1 MLVRIEIYI
10 EKLNLGYEPCAV
22 IRRHTPCLDLSDNI
36 TLIFQIL
43 LFYKD
48 CIKKV
53 SSIKIL
59 RPIRAKN
66 NCVNAYF
73 SNV

>member
-43 LFYKD
+43 LFYND
-48 CIKKV
+48 C
-53 SSIKIL
+53 KIFYQIFKQQAL
-59 RPIRAKN
+59 RN
-66 NCVNAYF
+66 YF
-73 SNV
+73 SHESDEEF